1 MSRLLLVL
9 ITAVLVVLPVAP
21 VAAHSLLLASS
32 PAAGATV
39 AGEPGRLMLRFNNRI
54 EKRLSRVRLVD
65 ARGEKRALD
74 VKADDLP
81 VEELHASIPALAP
94 GDYRVEWQVLSTD
107 GHVVNGAFSFR
118 VASEGGPVKPALEA
132 R

>member
-1 MSRLLLVL
+1 LSRSRLLAV
-9 ITAVLVVLPVAP
+9 AVLLVALAVAP
-21 VAAHSLLLASS
+21 AAAHSLLLASS

-39 AGEPGRLMLRFNNRI
+39 AGEPARLMLRFNNRI

-65 ARGEKRALD
+65 ARGEKRSLE
-74 VKADDLP
+74 VKADDPP

-118 VASEGGPVKPALEA
+118 VA

>member
-1 MSRLLLVL
+1 MSRSLLLLV
-9 ITAVLVVLPVAP
+9 AVLLALLPVVP

-32 PAAGATV
+32 PAAGATLV
-39 AGEPGRLMLRFNNRI
+39 GEPAQLMLRFNNRI

-74 VKADDLP
+74 VKADDPP

-118 VASEGGPVKPALEA
+118 VA